1 MHSDRLPGHPHIAYV
16 GDELF
21 VEQTPLS
28 ALAQQYGTPL
38 FVYSRASMLAA
49 LAAYQQGFAGRQVQ
63 ICYAMKA
70 NSTLA
75 NN

>member
-28 ALAQQYGTPL
+28 ALAQQYGTPK
-38 FVYSRASMLAA
+38 FVYSRA
-49 LAAYQQGFAGRQVQ
+49 
-63 ICYAMKA
+63 
-70 NSTLA
+70 
-75 NN
+75 